1 MLFNSV
7 LFLFFFALV
16 AAVFHSTPAK
26 WRWIVL
32 LAASMVF
39 YAAWDYRFLAV
50 VFAVAVVAFGYGH
63 YGARIGGRWTLA
75 AAIVLILTPL
85 AFFKYANFMLTNLAP
100 VFDTVGAT
108 APDPIA
114 GLILPLGI
122 SFYTFQLLS
131 YCLDVHAGRYQP
143 VESFWKLVLYPM
155 YFPHQI
161 AGPIIRPGL
170 LIPQF
175 TAPQTPG
182 YEVLASGFRLFL
194 WGLFKKV
201 FVADRLAVFVD
212 AVYRDPA
219 HYRGLGCLLALY
231 FFAMQI
237 YCDFSGYTDMALG
250 VSRML
255 GIELCENFR
264 RPYFAASLREF
275 WGRWHISLSTWM
287 RDYLYIPLGGDR
299 VSRGRWVFNIM
310 AVFSLSGL
318 WHGANWTFVLWGVYH
333 GVLLVVE
340 RGIEWLFPRG
350 TGDWL
355 RRGVGVVLTFHLVVL
370 GWVLFRSPDLVT
382 AGTILTNVGLTT
394 MDHFWDVMEPIQL
407 KLAGLGIAAVV
418 IGDFTEEV
426 GWLSKFDCLPLPI
439 RWSTCYAAIFLV
451 VLFPGSADIKTF
463 IYFQF

>member
-1 MLFNSV
+1 
-7 LFLFFFALV
+7 
-16 AAVFHSTPAK
+16 
-26 WRWIVL
+26 
-32 LAASMVF
+32 
-39 YAAWDYRFLAV
+39 
-50 VFAVAVVAFGYGH
+50 
-63 YGARIGGRWTLA
+63 
-75 AAIVLILTPL
+75 
-85 AFFKYANFMLTNLAP
+85 
-100 VFDTVGAT
+100 
-108 APDPIA
+108 
-114 GLILPLGI
+114 
-122 SFYTFQLLS
+122 
-131 YCLDVHAGRYQP
+131 
-143 VESFWKLVLYPM
+143 
-155 YFPHQI
+155 
-161 AGPIIRPGL
+161 
-170 LIPQF
+170 
-175 TAPQTPG
+175 
-182 YEVLASGFRLFL
+182 
-194 WGLFKKV
+194 LFKKV

-212 AVYRDPA
+212 SVYRDPA

-340 RGIEWLFPRG
+340 RGIGWLFPRG